1 MHHRKTSRCSGLLEG
16 LRRTVNDLVARDH
29 GMALIVAVV
38 MLVALTV
45 IGIAALTMTNVGLK
59 LAAGEKAFNVSLYN
73 ADAGTSV
80 TAQVLEEAILF
91 RGLPR
96 GSFTNT
102 NNQIVVNDGELW
114 DEPTVF
120 DPASVT
126 SAGLTRTYV
135 TWPYDYYD
143 DKQKENPA
151 RGYRNYGKSAHNHDE
166 DYDGVETKDTYDLKF
181 DVPMGNGAAARGGV
195 DVDYLQM
202 EETLG
207 SSTLAGMGYDG
218 QARGVAGGGAKRVY
232 GFAVRGDGP
241 AFTSSKVRAA
251 VTYDHIM

>member
-1 MHHRKTSRCSGLLEG
+1 VQSKASRYSRFLHGLQG
-16 LRRTVNDLVARDH
+16 VVRDLIAEDY

-59 LAAGEKAFNVSLYN
+59 MAAGEKAFNVSLYN
-73 ADAGTSV
+73 ADAGASV
-80 TAQVLEEAILF
+80 TVEVLEEAILL
-91 RGLPR
+91 RGLPK
-96 GSFTNT
+96 GSFKNTNT
-102 NNQIVVNDGELW
+102 RIVVNDGAFW
-114 DEPTVF
+114 DEPMVY
-120 DPASVT
+120 DRAAMT
-126 SAGLTRTYV
+126 SAGLSRTYV

-143 DKQKENPA
+143 DKKKENPA
-151 RGYRNYGKSAHNHDE
+151 GGYRNYGKSAHNHDE
-166 DYDGVETKDTYDLKF
+166 DYDGVETRDTYDLKF
-181 DVPMGNGAAARGGV
+181 DVPMGNGVAAKGGV

-218 QARGVAGGGAKRVY
+218 RARGVAGGGAKRVY

-241 AFTSSKVRAA
+241 ASTNSRVRAA
-251 VTYDHIM
+251 VTYDHIL

>member
-1 MHHRKTSRCSGLLEG
+1 MQSKASRCSRLLHG
-16 LRRTVNDLVARDH
+16 LRGAVRGLIADDN

-59 LAAGEKAFNVSLYN
+59 MAAGEKAFNVSLYN
-73 ADAGTSV
+73 ADAGVSV
-80 TAQVLEEAILF
+80 TAEVLEESIAL
-91 RGLPR
+91 RYDDSKNNTSYKTSGDLVHLMH
-96 GSFTNT
+96 GSF
-102 NNQIVVNDGELW
+102 W
-114 DEPTVF
+114 DEPMVYNLS
-120 DPASVT
+120 AMT
-126 SAGLTRTYV
+126 SAGLTRSYL
-135 TWPYDYYD
+135 TWPHDYYD
-143 DKQKENPA
+143 DQHDQVVYA
-151 RGYRNYGKSAHNHDE
+151 QVAHNHDE
-166 DYDGVETKDTYDLKF
+166 DVDPGALNPSKGYDLKVGMTLS
-181 DVPMGNGAAARGGV
+181 DGATVTAQV

-241 AFTSSKVRAA
+241 ALTNSKVRAA
-251 VTYDHIM
+251 VTYDHIL

>member
-1 MHHRKTSRCSGLLEG
+1 VKSKASRCSRLLHG
-16 LRRTVNDLVARDH
+16 LRGAVRDLIADDY

-45 IGIAALTMTNVGLK
+45 IGIAALTMTDVGLK
-59 LAAGEKAFNVSLYN
+59 MAAGEKAFNVSLYN

-80 TAQVLEEAILF
+80 TVAVLEEAILF

-96 GSFTNT
+96 GSFKNTNT
-102 NNQIVVNDGELW
+102 QIVVNDGEFW
-114 DEPTVF
+114 DEPMVY

-126 SAGLTRTYV
+126 SAGLARTYV

-143 DKQKENPA
+143 DKRKENSA
-151 RGYRNYGKSAHNHDE
+151 SGYRNYGKSAHNHDE
-166 DYDGVETKDTYDLKF
+166 DYDGVETSDTYDLKF
-181 DVPMGNGAAARGGV
+181 DVPMGNGAAAKGGV

-241 AFTSSKVRAA
+241 AFTNSKVRAA
-251 VTYDHIM
+251 VTYDHII

>member
-1 MHHRKTSRCSGLLEG
+1 MQSKASRYSRFLHGLHG
-16 LRRTVNDLVARDH
+16 VVRDLIADDC

-59 LAAGEKAFNVSLYN
+59 MAAGEKAFNVSLYN

-80 TAQVLEEAILF
+80 TAEVLEEAILF
-91 RGLPR
+91 RGLPSKQAFKNSR
-96 GSFTNT
+96 IF
-102 NNQIVVNDGELW
+102 VNDGGFW
-114 DEPTVF
+114 DEPMVYDT
-120 DPASVT
+120 AAMT
-126 SAGLTRTYV
+126 SAGLSRTYV

-143 DKQKENPA
+143 DEQKESPA
-151 RGYRNYGKSAHNHDE
+151 SGYRNYGKSAHNHDE
-166 DYDGVETKDTYDLKF
+166 DYDGAETGDTYDLKF
-181 DVPMGNGAAARGGV
+181 DVSMGSGAAAKGGV

-218 QARGVAGGGAKRVY
+218 RARGVAWGGAKRVY

-241 AFTSSKVRAA
+241 ASGNSKVRAA
-251 VTYDHIM
+251 VTYDHVL

>member
-1 MHHRKTSRCSGLLEG
+1 MQSKASRCSRLLHG
-16 LRRTVNDLVARDH
+16 LRGAVGGLIADDN

-59 LAAGEKAFNVSLYN
+59 MAAGEKAFNVSLYN
-73 ADAGTSV
+73 ADAGVSV
-80 TAQVLEEAILF
+80 TAEVLEEAIAL
-91 RGLPR
+91 RYDDSKNNTSYKTSGDLVHLMH
-96 GSFTNT
+96 GSF
-102 NNQIVVNDGELW
+102 W
-114 DEPTVF
+114 DEPMVYNRS
-120 DPASVT
+120 AMT
-126 SAGLTRTYV
+126 SAGLTRSYL

-143 DKQKENPA
+143 DQHDQVVYA
-151 RGYRNYGKSAHNHDE
+151 QAAHNHDE
-166 DYDGVETKDTYDLKF
+166 DVDPSALNPSKGYDLK
-181 DVPMGNGAAARGGV
+181 VGMMLSGGATVTAQV
-195 DVDYLQM
+195 DVDYLQT

-241 AFTSSKVRAA
+241 ALTNSKVRAA
-251 VTYDHIM
+251 VTYDHIL